1 MRGIDLDYFL
11 RRLGMFVFVIFV
23 AASFNFLI
31 PRLAPGNPIGAIT
44 SRMQQASAGI
54 ENGQA
59 MFEAYRER
67 FGLNDPLYIQYLN
80 YLWNSARLEFGYS
93 LSAFPAGVWE
103 IIKPSIL
110 WTIGLITTCVVITF
124 ILGIMAGAFLAW
136 KGTPTLVKMLIPVTM
151 VFAVLPYYLLA
162 LLLLYALAYTT
173 GVFPMSGAYDSRLTP
188 GLNLAFWI
196 DVAHHAVLP
205 GLSIILSSLGFW
217 ALNMRA
223 LMVNTIGEDYMLLAE
238 AKGLKRVR
246 ILWWYAVRNA
256 IPPQLTQLA
265 IALGHVVSGSI
276 LVEIIFAYP
285 GLGYLLYQS
294 IVNSDYTVIQGITL
308 ILAVSV
314 GLAVLIIDLIY
325 PRLDPRVTYVADS
338 TG

>member
-1 MRGIDLDYFL
+1 
-11 RRLGMFVFVIFV
+11 MFVFVVFV
-23 AASFNFLI
+23 AASMNFLI

-44 SRMQQASAGI
+44 SRMQQASSGI

-67 FGLNDPLYIQYLN
+67 FGLNKPIYVQYIT
-80 YLWNSARLEFGYS
+80 YLWNTFRLDFGYS
-93 LSAFPAGVWE
+93 LSAFPATVGE
-103 IIKPSIL
+103 IIRPSIM
-110 WTIGLITTCVVITF
+110 WSIGLITTCVLITF
-124 ILGIMAGAFLAW
+124 ALGVAAGALLAW
-136 KGTPTLVKMLIPVTM
+136 KGTPPMVKMVIPFTM
-151 VFAVLPYYLLA
+151 VFSVLPYYLLA

-173 GVFPMSGAYDSRLTP
+173 SLFPMGGAYNSRITP
-188 GLNLAFWI
+188 GFTWEFWQ
-196 DVAHHAVLP
+196 DVAYHSVLP
-205 GLSIILSSLGFW
+205 GLSIILSSLGLW
-217 ALNMRA
+217 ALTMRG
-223 LMVNTIGEDYMLLAE
+223 LMVNTFGEDYMLLAE
-238 AKGLKRVR
+238 AKGLPRQR

-256 IPPQLTQLA
+256 IPPQLTHLA
-265 IALGHVVSGSI
+265 IALGYVVSGAI

-294 IVNSDYTVIQGITL
+294 ITNSDYTVIQGITL

-325 PRLDPRVTYVADS
+325 PRLDPRVTYVAES